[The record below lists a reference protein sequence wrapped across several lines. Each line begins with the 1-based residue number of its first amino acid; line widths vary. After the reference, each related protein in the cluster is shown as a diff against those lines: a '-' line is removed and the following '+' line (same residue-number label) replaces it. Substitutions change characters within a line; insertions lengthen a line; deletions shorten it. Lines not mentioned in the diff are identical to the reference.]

1 MNKKLMAL
9 PTMALVVSMLGASV
23 FAATSSPVSALLK
36 SATGKNG
43 ENLFN
48 NADGK
53 GSIVIVDDQD
63 DQKVLGK
70 KATDLDGI
78 TAADITSAVN
88 NSKFDAAKF
97 EIVKTFDA
105 HYEDATGTPAAL
117 PGALSPV
124 TVDINFSATD
134 TEAVLI
140 LHYENGAWKI
150 VGKSVAKAVSVET
163 FEVSDLS
170 PFAIAKASATTSAQT
185 GEYAGTYIIM
195 VAVAL
200 VAAGAVFA
208 IRAKKASN

>member
-36 SATGKNG
+36 KATAGDGTDLTDGSAGQG
-43 ENLFN
+43 R
-48 NADGK
+48 
-53 GSIVIVDDQD
+53 IVIVDDQD
-63 DQKVLGK
+63 DQNVLGK
-70 KATDLDGI
+70 KATELVS
-78 TAADITSAVN
+78 AADITSAVN

-208 IRAKKASN
+208 IRAKKASH

>member
-36 SATGKNG
+36 KATGANG
-43 ENLFN
+43 
-48 NADGK
+48 ADLTD
-53 GSIVIVDDQD
+53 GSAGQGRIVIVDDQD
-63 DQKVLGK
+63 DQNVLGK
-70 KATDLDGI
+70 KATELVS
-78 TAADITSAVN
+78 AADITSAVN

>member
-43 ENLFN
+43 ENLLN

-70 KATDLDGI
+70 KATELVS
-78 TAADITSAVN
+78 AADITSAVN

-117 PGALSPV
+117 PAALSPV

>member
-36 SATGKNG
+36 KATGANG
-43 ENLFN
+43 
-48 NADGK
+48 ADLTD
-53 GSIVIVDDQD
+53 GSAGQGRIVIVDDQD
-63 DQKVLGK
+63 DQNVLGK
-70 KATDLDGI
+70 KATELVS
-78 TAADITSAVN
+78 AADITSAVN

-163 FEVSDLS
+163 FEVNDLS

-208 IRAKKASN
+208 IRAKKASH

>member
-36 SATGKNG
+36 KATAGDGTDLTDGSA
-43 ENLFN
+43 
-48 NADGK
+48 GK
-53 GSIVIVDDQD
+53 GRIVIVDDQD

-70 KATDLDGI
+70 KATELVS
-78 TAADITSAVN
+78 AADITSAVN

-117 PGALSPV
+117 PDDLKPV
-124 TVDINFSATD
+124 TVDINYSATD

>member
-36 SATGKNG
+36 KATGANG
-43 ENLFN
+43 
-48 NADGK
+48 ADLTD
-53 GSIVIVDDQD
+53 GSAGQGRIVIVDDQD
-63 DQKVLGK
+63 DQNVLGK
-70 KATDLDGI
+70 KATELVS
-78 TAADITSAVN
+78 AADITSAVN

-117 PGALSPV
+117 PPALSPV

>member
-70 KATDLDGI
+70 KATDLI
-78 TAADITSAVN
+78 SAADITSAVN

-117 PGALSPV
+117 PDDLKPV